1 MHRAL
6 SSTTST
12 AAKHKSKRQPLGFY
26 EKALPPPNPR
36 YAHVPS
42 RIDSGPTVAKLRTV
56 TTRQFVR
63 RRNEA
68 FARVTPWQLGALAAE
83 YGEGG
88 EWGAARGCGTILE
101 EEEQEEGH
109 DAPPCCSGRSVIVT
123 HDPTREA
130 PLYEKPY
137 LLLDVRPEGEA
148 FERARLVDGA
158 CVWSWGGLCLGADGR
173 VCVTLDHTLQ
183 RGTCPRSCCARTA
196 SRPSSCAS

>member
-1 MHRAL
+1 MLRAL
-6 SSTTST
+6 SSSCSSYSTTTTSV
-12 AAKHKSKRQPLGFY
+12 AAKHKHTKRRPLGFY

-36 YAHVPS
+36 YAHVAS
-42 RIDSGPTVAKLRTV
+42 RIDSGPTVAKLRTI

-68 FARVTPWQLGALAAE
+68 FARVAPWQLGALVAE
-83 YGEGG
+83 YGKEGG
-88 EWGAARGCGTILE
+88 SCGTIPE
-101 EEEQEEGH
+101 EESTEG
-109 DAPPCCSGRSVIVT
+109 DGVPYCSGDKSVIVT

-158 CVWSWGGLCLGADGR
+158 CVGMG
-173 VCVTLDHTLQ
+173 
-183 RGTCPRSCCARTA
+183 
-196 SRPSSCAS
+196 